1 MTGQATT
8 PRRASSKPGRVR
20 LQRANSD
27 VSSSSDEDEEKGRDR
42 IEKGESESG
51 KGKDT
56 RSTPAR
62 KLVFPASPNSA
73 ASSNENSKKDL
84 FNFLRCLM
92 TCHTVVRES
101 NGTYRAESPDEL
113 ALVQGATGGFDC
125 QLVERGSREM
135 TVCIDG
141 QNYTY
146 TILAVNAFN
155 ADRKRMSVLLKD
167 NATGEYLL
175 LCKGADNIM
184 LPLCDV
190 TPDEDVSL
198 NESLTEL
205 SNMGLRTLVVA
216 QRVVSSTEVNK
227 LSCQF
232 LLFVTCSLRQ
242 EVPQFMFY
250 DYQHLL
256 FPFSLSPFSNRPRRG

>member
-20 LQRANSD
+20 LQRTNSD

-42 IEKGESESG
+42 TDKGESESG

-73 ASSNENSKKDL
+73 ANNNDHSKKDL

-167 NATGEYLL
+167 NVTGEYLL

-227 LSCQF
+227 YLVTFF
-232 LLFVTCSLRQ
+232 LLSPFLCTCGSLK
-242 EVPQFMFY
+242 FMFY
-250 DYQHLL
+250 AYRHLL
-256 FPFSLSPFSNRPRRG
+256 SLFSNRLRRG